1 MSGIEQIKADVFQWK
16 SSTLFYRT
24 WGKGKKVMIAFHGYG
39 LDGQTM
45 YPITESILDQYTII
59 AIDLPYQGRSRW
71 RETSTLTGTELKLLI
86 QQFLLHIHHQGK
98 VSLLA
103 YSIGGNYALGLVH
116 HCPEIVDKLVLIAA
130 DGLKFKLPFWI
141 ITRTWIGKAL
151 FNGFVLFPQPVFFT
165 IKLGRKI
172 NLFPPRVL
180 NFFYESIATK
190 NKRAALR
197 MRWISVSRIM
207 PWQANVIATL
217 NQNKIKVLLIF
228 GRKDHVIP
236 VKNAVRFGKK
246 IDNCHLEILEQGHQL
261 LHKGNAKLLQR
272 LLEG

>member
-1 MSGIEQIKADVFQWK
+1 MSGIEQIKDDVFQWK

-24 WGKGKKVMIAFHGYG
+24 WGKGIKLMIGFHGYG
-39 LDGQTM
+39 LDGKTM
-45 YPITESILDQYTII
+45 YPITQEILDEYTVV
-59 AIDLPYQGRSRW
+59 ALDLPYQGRTRW
-71 RETSTLTGTELKLLI
+71 REASTLTGEELKELI
-86 QQFLLHIHHQGK
+86 EKFLKYINHQGK

-116 HCPEIVDKLVLIAA
+116 HYPEIVDKIILIAA
-130 DGLKFKLPFWI
+130 DGLKFKLPFWL
-141 ITRTWIGKAL
+141 ITRTWLGKAL
-151 FNGFVLFPQPVFFT
+151 FNGFVLFPQPVFFI

-207 PWQANVIATL
+207 PWQSKVIETI
-217 NQNKIKVLLIF
+217 NTHQIKVGLIF

-236 VKNAVRFGKK
+236 VENAVRFSKK
-246 IDNCHLEILEQGHQL
+246 IDNCQLEILEQGHQL
-261 LHKGNAKLLQR
+261 MHKVNAKVLK
-272 LLEG
+272 GMM